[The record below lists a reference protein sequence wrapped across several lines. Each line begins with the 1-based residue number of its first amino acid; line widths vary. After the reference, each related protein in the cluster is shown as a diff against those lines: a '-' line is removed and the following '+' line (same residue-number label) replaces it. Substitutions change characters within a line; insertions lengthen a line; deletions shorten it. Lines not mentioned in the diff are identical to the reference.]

1 MGALTS
7 RGLRPGLYI
16 ALAAVLT
23 GAFAA
28 PAAAR
33 TPRLS
38 DSQLAGQR
46 VIFSYLGKTPPRE
59 LVRRVERGEAAG
71 VMLYARNIRS
81 RAHLRRTLASLQ
93 RAARRSPVRLP
104 LLLLID
110 QEGGFVQRLPGG
122 PTRSAARVGSTRG
135 AFNTGLQA
143 GRTLRGVNIN
153 VNLAPVADV
162 CRRRSALER
171 ELRCYGRSP
180 TLVRARA
187 RAFAR
192 GLLRRRILPAAK
204 HFPGLGAARRNTD
217 DAPVTI
223 RASRSTLR
231 RVDEAPFARNL
242 TPMVM
247 MSNAVYPAFDRHRV
261 ASLSRAIIVGELRRR
276 LRFRGVTI
284 SDAYDTPTG
293 FGLGSPGRIAL
304 NAVRADLDLILFSHT
319 YASSATAARTI
330 QSALRS
336 GRLSRGAAIRSAKR
350 VLTLRRRAAKLAG

>member
-1 MGALTS
+1 MRAAIHTAIVVGALC
-7 RGLRPGLYI
+7 LL
-16 ALAAVLT
+16 
-23 GAFAA
+23 AA
-28 PAAAR
+28 PAQAQ
-33 TPRLS
+33 TSRLS

-135 AFNTGLQA
+135 AFDTGLQA

-330 QSALRS
+330 QSGLRS
-336 GRLSRGAAIRSAKR
+336 GRLSRAAAIRSAER
-350 VLTLRRRAAKLAG
+350 VLTLRRRAARLAG